1 MKDEYKVNAVE
12 NLERLV
18 ELGAD
23 TETLECAC
31 LIAQRMDPATFRFTK
46 RRMDAGLI
54 EFDEYEEV
62 K

>member
-1 MKDEYKVNAVE
+1 ME

-31 LIAQRMDPATFRFTK
+31 LIAQKLDPATFRFTK